1 MRFLLRMVFLVV
13 SLLYPC
19 CYMSMSCHKCVLC
32 MCYNYAYFIA
42 TSGVCL
48 IRSGTVGFQK
58 RNYNRK
64 KKIRQRARRGAYGNR
79 PCTLSACV
87 SLFRL
92 DPCGWRTRDGGGAF
106 L

>member
-19 CYMSMSCHKCVLC
+19 CYMSMSCHKFVLC

-58 RNYNRK
+58 KLYK
-64 KKIRQRARRGAYGNR
+64 EGM
-79 PCTLSACV
+79 
-87 SLFRL
+87 
-92 DPCGWRTRDGGGAF
+92 D
-106 L
+106 